1 MGEWEDEDRFQN
13 PVRRGRTNATRKADD
28 RTTAQRDHVGN
39 VERPTRAKKKKTPTT
54 TTTRDGALRKSKH
67 SRHPGTSCPVRTSF
81 RPPPTCPS
89 DGGDRPP
96 PPSSFRS
103 PIGAARPWCG
113 KCSLFVSKIY
123 KYLASGFRRLR
134 IGDWERGYFLEEQTN
149 NYLPLYVVKN
159 ESVYE
164 VLFSLTS
171 NQERRIKSPTGPRLL
186 LDSTA
191 LHCSAGCQ
199 PPPTTTQE
207 RY

>member
-1 MGEWEDEDRFQN
+1 MRIVSKTRCGGDERT
-13 PVRRGRTNATRKADD
+13 RRGRQTIALRRKETTSATSK
-28 RTTAQRDHVGN
+28 G
-39 VERPTRAKKKKTPTT
+39 RPGRKKKKTPTT

-89 DGGDRPP
+89 DDCGDRPP

-134 IGDWERGYFLEEQTN
+134 IGDWEKGYLGRN
-149 NYLPLYVVKN
+149 KPIIIYL
-159 ESVYE
+159 
-164 VLFSLTS
+164 
-171 NQERRIKSPTGPRLL
+171 
-186 LDSTA
+186 ST
-191 LHCSAGCQ
+191 
-199 PPPTTTQE
+199 
-207 RY
+207 